1 MKIGILTFHY
11 AYNYGAVL
19 QAEALLNFL
28 SLKGYD
34 VAFVDYKNKSIM
46 DFYGIIDRRG
56 IGRNKPFMVL
66 KRILRYRKFKR
77 YISKF
82 PLINKESIVKK
93 GEIDA
98 LVVGSDQVWNY
109 NLTAGFDSFYWLDLP
124 YSGIKIAYAASMNSS
139 DVSKLELKKIKTLLS
154 NFDYISV
161 REQSLKELLTPLSP
175 VKVDLVLDPTLMIDP
190 EYWTSKVMCSG
201 CKGYVLAYPLRD
213 TNNVINIAK
222 RIAKAKNK
230 KLIVLRGMPTN
241 SCHYFKEELADPSD
255 FLFYFANADYV
266 VTSSFHG
273 TVFSLV
279 FQKQFYTLKCTDNNN
294 VRTESLLMSVGLL
307 SRLVTIE
314 NSLKSLDIIDYNKI
328 RERLTELRQNSQGV
342 LINYLSE
349 V

>member
-28 SLKGYD
+28 SQLGYD
-34 VAFVDYKNKSIM
+34 VAFVDYKNKSIT

-56 IGRNKPFMVL
+56 LGRNKPFMVL
-66 KRILRYRKFKR
+66 KRILRYRKFKK
-77 YISKF
+77 YISNF
-82 PLINKESIVKK
+82 PLINKDSIVKK
-93 GEIDA
+93 GEIDV

-109 NLTAGFDSFYWLDLP
+109 NLTSGFDSYYWLDVP
-124 YSGIKIAYAASMNSS
+124 FTGKKVAYAASMNSS
-139 DVSKLELKKIKTLLS
+139 DISKLELIKIKQLLS

-190 EYWTSKVMCSG
+190 EYWTSRVRNSG

-213 TNNVINIAK
+213 TKNVINLAK
-222 RIAKAKNK
+222 RIAKAKGK

-241 SCHYFKEELADPSD
+241 SCHYFKEELADPFD
-255 FLFYFANADYV
+255 FLTYFVNADYV

-273 TVFSLV
+273 TAFSLI

-294 VRTESLLMSVGLL
+294 VRTESLLMSVGLS
-307 SRLVTIE
+307 SRFVTMDDPI
-314 NSLKSLDIIDYNKI
+314 KSLESIDYKII
-328 RERLTELRQNSQGV
+328 RELLSELRQISQGV
-342 LINYLSE
+342 LINYLSK

>member
-19 QAEALLNFL
+19 QAEALQKFL
-28 SLKGYD
+28 SQQGYD
-34 VAFVDYKNKSIM
+34 VAFVDYRNKSITG
-46 DFYGIIDRRG
+46 FYGIIDRRG

-66 KRILRYRKFKR
+66 KRILRFRKFKN
-77 YISKF
+77 YISNF
-82 PLINKESIVKK
+82 PLINKDSIFKK
-93 GEIDA
+93 EEIDV

-109 NLTAGFDSFYWLDLP
+109 NLTAGFDSFYWLDIPFTGL
-124 YSGIKIAYAASMNSS
+124 KVAYAASMNSC
-139 DVSKLELKKIKTLLS
+139 DVTKLELIKIQKLLS

-190 EYWTSKVMCSG
+190 DYWLSKVRRSD

-213 TNNVINIAK
+213 ANNVISFAK

-241 SCHYFKEELADPSD
+241 SCHSFKEELADPSD
-255 FLFYFANADYV
+255 FLTYFANADYV

-273 TVFSLV
+273 TAFSLV

-294 VRTESLLMSVGLL
+294 VRTESLLLSVGLS
-307 SRLVTIE
+307 SRFVTME
-314 NSLKSLDIIDYNKI
+314 NSLESLDNIDYINI
-328 RERLTELRQNSQGV
+328 QERLSELRKASQGV
-342 LINYLSE
+342 LINYLSK